1 MLRACDGAPSIA
13 TGNKPGK
20 KPMTVRT
27 LWRAIFT
34 GTLIVL
40 GLAAAGPSHSHA
52 EPVTIKMWMHEH
64 PPRIAIDKAIIA
76 EFEKANPDI
85 KIDYAVI
92 AVSEFTT
99 KLLTA
104 FASGSGPDL
113 FNQSVVQ
120 VAQYYNSHI
129 LAPID
134 YAAMG
139 YADQKALT
147 GNYLTGFDGIRFA
160 GKLYGVPTEV
170 SNYACYINNTIWKAA
185 GLDPS
190 RDFPKTWEEM
200 PALAEKL
207 TLRDPNGVPRR
218 RGFDFDWPS
227 LPAYWLTLNTMM
239 RQRGANLFDE
249 ADYKATFEGPEAVHV
264 LQYLVDWV
272 NKYKLGGPQYTDTR
286 TDFLAGNLATDC
298 SFGIWG
304 IPQMHDAKLDYTV
317 RPLPRFA
324 DGKNDNGYDA
334 YAYYM
339 MVNARSA
346 PAVQKAAWK
355 LARFYTDH
363 AVELFT
369 GAGLFVPREDVM
381 AKTGDPDS
389 QVFLT
394 ELKKAA
400 FAPRVVGYNQIVDI
414 LARGRDAMIAGGQPI
429 ASVLPQMNDDMNA
442 VLKREK
448 ARAEA
453 MLK

>member
-1 MLRACDGAPSIA
+1 
-13 TGNKPGK
+13 
-20 KPMTVRT
+20 MTVRIPGQMIAT
-27 LWRAIFT
+27 CAAI
-34 GTLIVL
+34 IL
-40 GLAAAGPSHSHA
+40 GLAAAGSSLAHA
-52 EPVTIKMWMHEH
+52 EQVTVKMWMHEH

-76 EFEKANPDI
+76 EFEKANPEV
-85 KIDYAVI
+85 KVDYAVI

-120 VAQYYNSHI
+120 VAQYYNSRV

-139 YADQKALT
+139 YADEKALT
-147 GNYLTGFDGIRFA
+147 GDYLTGFEGIRFA

-170 SNYACYINNTIWKAA
+170 SNYACYINNTIWRAA
-185 GLDPS
+185 GLDPN
-190 RDFPKTWEEM
+190 RDFPGTWEEM
-200 PALAEKL
+200 PAVAEKL
-207 TLRDPNGVPRR
+207 TLRDPNGTPRR

-227 LPAYWLTLNTMM
+227 LPAYWLTLSTMM
-239 RQRGANLFDE
+239 NQRGANLFDE
-249 ADYKATFEGPEAVHV
+249 AAYKATFDGPDAEHV
-264 LQYLVDWV
+264 LRYLVDWV

-317 RPLPRFA
+317 KPLPRFA
-324 DGKNDNGYDA
+324 GGKSDNGYNA

-339 MVNARSA
+339 MVNARSST
-346 PAVQKAAWK
+346 AVQKAAWK

-369 GAGLFVPREDVM
+369 GAGLFVPRQDVL
-381 AKTGDPDS
+381 AKTTDAES

-394 ELKKAA
+394 ELTNAR

-414 LARGRDAMIAGGQPI
+414 LVRGRDAMMQGGQPI

>member
-1 MLRACDGAPSIA
+1 
-13 TGNKPGK
+13 
-20 KPMTVRT
+20 MTFRS
-27 LWRAIFT
+27 LCRAIFT
-34 GTLIVL
+34 GTAIVL
-40 GLAAAGPSHSHA
+40 GLAAASPGPVCA
-52 EPVTIKMWMHEH
+52 EQVTIRMWMHEH

-85 KIDYAVI
+85 KVDYAVI
-92 AVSEFTT
+92 AVSEFST

-113 FNQSVVQ
+113 FNQSVLM
-120 VAQYYNSHI
+120 VAQYYSSRV

-139 YADQKALT
+139 YADENALT
-147 GNYLTGFDGIRFA
+147 SNYLTGFDGIRFA

-170 SNYACYINNTIWKAA
+170 SNYACYLNNTIWKIA
-185 GLDPS
+185 GLDPN

-200 PALAEKL
+200 PVLAEKL
-207 TLRDPNGVPRR
+207 TVRDANGVPRR

-227 LPAYWLTLNTMM
+227 GPAYWLTLNSMM
-239 RQRGANLFDE
+239 RQRGASLIDE
-249 ADYKATFEGPEAVHV
+249 VAYKATFDGPDAQLVV
-264 LQYLVDWV
+264 QYLVDWV

-286 TDFLAGNLATDC
+286 TDFLAGKLATDC

-304 IPQMHDAKLDYTV
+304 IPQMHDAKIDYTV
-317 RPLPRFA
+317 KPLPRFA
-324 DGKNDNGYDA
+324 DAKNDNGYDA

-355 LARFYTDH
+355 LARLYVDH

-369 GAGLFVPREDVM
+369 GAGLFVPRQDVM
-381 AKTGDPDS
+381 AKTADSDS

-394 ELKKAA
+394 ELKKAK
-400 FAPRVVGYNQIVDI
+400 FAPRVVGFNQVVDV
-414 LARGRDAMIAGGQPI
+414 LVRGRDAMMQGGQPV
-429 ASVLPQMNDDMNA
+429 ASVLPQENDDVNA

>member
-1 MLRACDGAPSIA
+1 M
-13 TGNKPGK
+13 N
-20 KPMTVRT
+20 VRS
-27 LWRAIFT
+27 LCRAIFAAT
-34 GTLIVL
+34 AMVL
-40 GLAAAGPSHSHA
+40 GFAAAGPSLARA
-52 EPVTIKMWMHEH
+52 EQVTIKMWMHEH
-64 PPRIAIDKAIIA
+64 PPRIAIDRAIIA

-85 KIDYAVI
+85 KVDYAVI

-120 VAQYYNSHI
+120 VAQYYNSRI

-139 YADQKALT
+139 YADEKALT
-147 GNYLTGFDGIRFA
+147 GTYLTGFEGIRFA
-160 GKLYGVPTEV
+160 GQLYGVPTEV
-170 SNYACYINNTIWKAA
+170 SNYACYLNNTIWKAA

-190 RDFPKTWEEM
+190 RDFPGTWEEM
-200 PALAEKL
+200 PAIAEKL

-227 LPAYWLTLNTMM
+227 LPALWLTLNTLMH
-239 RQRGANLFDE
+239 QRGANLVDE
-249 ADYKATFEGPEAVHV
+249 ADYKATFDGPDAQHV
-264 LQYLVDWV
+264 VQFLVDWV

-304 IPQMHDAKLDYTV
+304 IPQMRDAKLDYSV
-317 RPLPRFA
+317 KPLPRFA
-324 DGKNDNGYDA
+324 DAKHDNGYDA
-334 YAYYM
+334 YAYYI

-346 PAVQKAAWK
+346 PAVRKAAWK

-363 AVELFT
+363 AVELFS

-381 AKTGDPDS
+381 AKTRDPDS

-394 ELKKAA
+394 ELKKAQ

-414 LARGRDAMIAGGQPI
+414 LARGRDAMMQGGQPI
-429 ASVLPQMNDDMNA
+429 ASVLPQMNHEMNA
-442 VLKREK
+442 VLKRER

>member
-1 MLRACDGAPSIA
+1 
-13 TGNKPGK
+13 
-20 KPMTVRT
+20 MTVRT
-27 LWRAIFT
+27 LRRAILT
-34 GTLIVL
+34 ATVIVL
-40 GLAAAGPSHSHA
+40 GLAATISGPAHA
-52 EPVTIKMWMHEH
+52 EQVTIKMWMHEH
-64 PPRIAIDKAIIA
+64 PPRIAIDKQIIA
-76 EFEKANPDI
+76 EFEQANPDI
-85 KIDYAVI
+85 KVDYNVI
-92 AVSEFTT
+92 GASEYST

-104 FASGSGPDL
+104 FASGAGPDL
-113 FNQSVVQ
+113 FNQSITL
-120 VAQYYNSHI
+120 VAQYFNSRI

-139 YADQKALT
+139 YVDEKALT
-147 GNYLTGFDGIRFA
+147 SQYLTGFDGIRFNA
-160 GKLYGVPTEV
+160 KLYGVPTEV
-170 SNYACYINNTIWKAA
+170 SNYACYLNNTLWKAA

-200 PALAEKL
+200 PAVAEKL
-207 TLRDPNGVPRR
+207 TVRDANGVPRR

-227 LPAYWLTLNTMM
+227 APVYWLTLNSMM
-239 RQRGANLFDE
+239 RQRGASLVDE
-249 ADYKATFEGPEAVHV
+249 AAYKATFDGPDAQHV
-264 LQYLVDWV
+264 VQYLVDWV

-286 TDFLAGNLATDC
+286 TDFLGGNLATDC

-304 IPQMHDAKLDYTV
+304 IPQMHDAKIDYTV

-324 DGKNDNGYDA
+324 DAKVDSGYDA

-355 LARFYTDH
+355 LARLYVEH
-363 AVELFT
+363 AVQLFA

-389 QVFLT
+389 QVFLA
-394 ELKKAA
+394 ELKKAV
-400 FAPRVVGYNQIVDI
+400 FAPRVVGFNQVTDV
-414 LARGRDAMIAGGQPI
+414 LVRARNSMIQGGQPV
-429 ASVLPQMNDDMNA
+429 AAVLPQENDDLNA

>member
-1 MLRACDGAPSIA
+1 
-13 TGNKPGK
+13 
-20 KPMTVRT
+20 MTVRT
-27 LWRAIFT
+27 LCRAILV
-34 GTLIVL
+34 GTALVFGTAAS
-40 GLAAAGPSHSHA
+40 GLSPVHA
-52 EPVTIKMWMHEH
+52 EQITIKMWMHEH
-64 PPRIAIDKAIIA
+64 PPRIPIDKQIIA

-85 KIDYAVI
+85 KVDYNVI
-92 AVSEFTT
+92 GASEYAT

-113 FNQSVVQ
+113 FNQTSML
-120 VAQYYNSHI
+120 VAQYFNARI
-129 LAPID
+129 ITPID

-139 YADQKALT
+139 YADEKALT
-147 GNYLTGFDGIRFA
+147 GQYLTGFDGIRFG

-170 SNYACYINNTIWKAA
+170 SNYACYMNNKLWQAA
-185 GLDPS
+185 GLDPN

-207 TLRDPNGVPRR
+207 TVRDANGVPRR

-227 LPAYWLTLNTMM
+227 GPVYWLTLNSLM
-239 RQRGANLFDE
+239 RQRGAAVVDE
-249 ADYKATFEGPEAVHV
+249 AAYKATFDGPDAQHV
-264 LQYLVDWV
+264 MQFLVDWV

-286 TDFLAGNLATDC
+286 TDFLGGNLATDC
-298 SFGIWG
+298 SMGIWG
-304 IPQMHDAKLDYTV
+304 IPQVRDAKIDYTV
-317 RPLPRFA
+317 KPLLRFA
-324 DGKNDNGYDA
+324 DAKTDSGYDA
-334 YAYYM
+334 YAFYM

-355 LARFYTDH
+355 LARLYVDH
-363 AVELFT
+363 AVQLFT

-381 AKTGDPDS
+381 AKTGDADS

-400 FAPRVVGYNQIVDI
+400 FAPRVVGYNQVVDV
-414 LARGRDAMIAGGQPI
+414 LMRGRDSMMQGGQPV
-429 ASVLPQMNDDMNA
+429 ATVLPQVNDDMNA

-453 MLK
+453 LLK